1 MDSPGQFPGFMP
13 QQPPSV
19 TRVDQSPLAAHS
31 PMVQPNVALPPS
43 PQQVSMLQ
51 HWLVLSTITANW
63 LSYYSYVFG
72 KRTIEYLCN
81 YRVESVCVCPCLC
94 VFLQDN
100 SIAVPPGFCDHRIF
114 CRTAQNLKICTGS
127 CRKRCFLSSPNNIIL
142 RSLGVNKTMHIIS
155 YLITVNSK
163 PAYSLKLKVCLST
176 DGM

>member
-81 YRVESVCVCPCLC
+81 YRVESACVCPCLC
-94 VFLQDN
+94 VFFCKITQLQSHQD
-100 SIAVPPGFCDHRIF
+100 SAITEFFVELRRI
-114 CRTAQNLKICTGS
+114 
-127 CRKRCFLSSPNNIIL
+127 
-142 RSLGVNKTMHIIS
+142 
-155 YLITVNSK
+155 
-163 PAYSLKLKVCLST
+163 
-176 DGM
+176 